1 MKKIIAVAL
10 IFCMLLLCSCGSY
23 SEVKTTYDIESEEA
37 APSMFVSVEDTL
49 DWQIVYHKTTKVMYA
64 VSQGGYNQGT
74 FTLLVDE
81 NGDPLLWE
89 GD

>member
-1 MKKIIAVAL
+1 MKKKL
-10 IFCMLLLCSCGSY
+10 ICLILSVLCLGAITACNY
-23 SEVKTTYDIESEEA
+23 TEVENYDEDKPTT
-37 APSMFVSVEDTL
+37 SMFVVVEHTES
-49 DWQIVYHKTTKVMYA
+49 WKIIYHKETKVMYA
-64 VSQGGYNQGT
+64 ISCGYYNAGN